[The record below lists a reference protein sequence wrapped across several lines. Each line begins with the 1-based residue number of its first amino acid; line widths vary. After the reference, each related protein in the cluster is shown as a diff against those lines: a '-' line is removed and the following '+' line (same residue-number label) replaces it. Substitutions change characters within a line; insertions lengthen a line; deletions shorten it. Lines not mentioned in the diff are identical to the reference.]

1 MSARERFVR
10 QTFVEAW
17 SQGRTELIEEH
28 IGDVTFHY
36 GGDGWRTDGQELRSV
51 IERWRDGFPDLQFA
65 IEDLVEGNDRIAVR
79 ARLRGTHLGPWR
91 GIAPTER
98 AIDIDVM
105 MFFVWKEGR
114 LVEIWEVDDAQ
125 RRDRQLGLA

>member
-17 SQGRTELIEEH
+17 SQGRTEVVEEH
-28 IGDVTFHY
+28 IGDVIFHY
-36 GGDGWRTDGQELRSV
+36 GGDGRRTDGQELGSV

-65 IEDLVEGNDRIAVR
+65 IEDLVEGNDRVAVR

-91 GIAPTER
+91 SIAPTER

-105 MFFVWKEGR
+105 MFFVWKDGR
-114 LVEIWEVDDAQ
+114 LAEIWEVDDAQ
-125 RRDRQLGLA
+125 RRDRQLGLV